1 MQGSV
6 MAIKRDNYF
15 KRCSETP
22 KTLHKWL
29 VCDDSDGGDDSW
41 TIVRFI

>member
-1 MQGSV
+1 

-15 KRCSETP
+15 KGVLKLLKLSC
-22 KTLHKWL
+22 KWL

>member
-6 MAIKRDNYF
+6 MAIKCDNYF